1 MWFGLE
7 LASETDF
14 QWQKSGMLICEMKKV
29 DGSSWWNIFH
39 NQGDR
44 NNKIFQNCEYFP
56 NQARKKTSKHFPS
69 ALLRNF
75 NSDRKKMVCNRK
87 LISLKLNYQRIKICY
102 HASDWPALIYIRNAW
117 SLNMT
122 VDLDECTQRDV
133 STPDGINQLQTY

>member
-1 MWFGLE
+1 
-7 LASETDF
+7 
-14 QWQKSGMLICEMKKV
+14 
-29 DGSSWWNIFH
+29 
-39 NQGDR
+39 
-44 NNKIFQNCEYFP
+44 
-56 NQARKKTSKHFPS
+56 
-69 ALLRNF
+69 
-75 NSDRKKMVCNRK
+75 MVCNRK